1 MKNSIAA
8 GSLLLLTTS
17 IAQAG
22 GLDRAGNAY
31 SVLFEDGNYAQMS
44 FSSTTPNV
52 SGDFPDAVGGGST
65 KNMANSYTSLGFALK
80 YGITDKIDLA
90 VFLNQPF
97 GADAEYTTGFYEGL
111 TAIWESNQA
120 AAVVK
125 YQAAPRISVYGGL
138 RAVQSQ
144 AEITIPDLLIR
155 TGITSQLPD
164 DVVTGIPSVP
174 ERIPEY
180 IADLPEPLKAPVGL
194 VVSPDGALRYSAKT
208 DRNTQVGYIIG
219 AAYERPE
226 IALRVALTY
235 ESGLTHDFGSSE
247 TLPAIG
253 ADSAKGT
260 FDIEMPQSVT
270 LDFQSGVA
278 TDTLVFGS
286 IRWSEWSVSELR
298 PSVYEDL
305 TGDRV
310 AGVTDDVYTYRFG
323 VGRRIS
329 NDFSV
334 FARLTYEDSQGG
346 ISSRLAPI
354 DGLASYGIG
363 ASYTVDDVEITGGVE
378 YALLGD
384 ADDSLTKFKNNM
396 ALGFGLNIGYSF

>member
-1 MKNSIAA
+1 MKNAIVL
-8 GSLLLLTTS
+8 GSVLLLTTS
-17 IAQAG
+17 IVQAG

-31 SVLFEDGNYAQMS
+31 SVLFEDGNYAQLS
-44 FSSTTPNV
+44 FSSTTPDV
-52 SGDFPDAVGGGST
+52 SGDFPGTVGGGT
-65 KNMANSYTSLGFALK
+65 TDNMANNYTSVGFALK

-125 YQAAPRISVYGGL
+125 YQAAPRIAVYGGL
-138 RAVQSQ
+138 RAVQSK
-144 AEITIPDLLIR
+144 AEIMIPDQLIR
-155 TGITSQLPD
+155 AGIASQIPDPLPSINPLPD
-164 DVVTGIPSVP
+164 ALQNA
-174 ERIPEY
+174 
-180 IADLPEPLKAPVGL
+180 IAL
-194 VVSPDGALRYSAKT
+194 VQSPDGALSYSAKT
-208 DRNTQVGYIIG
+208 DQNTQVGYIIG

-253 ADSAKGT
+253 ADSSRGT
-260 FDIEMPQSVT
+260 FNIEMPQSVT

-286 IRWSEWSVSELR
+286 IRWSEWSVWEVR
-298 PSVYEDL
+298 PSVYEGL

-310 AGVTDDVYTYRFG
+310 TGLDDDVYTYRLG

-329 NDFSV
+329 EDLSV
-334 FARLTYEDSQGG
+334 FARVTYEDAQGG
-346 ISSRLAPI
+346 ISSRLAPT

-363 ASYTVDDVEITGGVE
+363 GSYTIDAVEITGGIE
-378 YALLGD
+378 YAVLGD
-384 ADDSLTKFKNNM
+384 ANDGLTEFQNNT

>member
-1 MKNSIAA
+1 MKNAIVL
-8 GSLLLLTTS
+8 GSVLLLTTS

-31 SVLFEDGNYAQMS
+31 SVLFEDGNYAQLS
-44 FSSTTPNV
+44 FSSTTPDV
-52 SGDFPDAVGGGST
+52 SGDFPDVVGGGST

-125 YQAAPRISVYGGL
+125 YQAAPRIAVYGGL
-138 RAVQSQ
+138 RAVRSK
-144 AEITIPDLLIR
+144 AEIMIPDQLIR
-155 TGITSQLPD
+155 AGIASQIPDPLPSINPLPD
-164 DVVTGIPSVP
+164 ALQTA
-174 ERIPEY
+174 
-180 IADLPEPLKAPVGL
+180 IAL
-194 VVSPDGALRYSAKT
+194 VQSPDGALGYSAET
-208 DRNTQVGYIIG
+208 DQNTQVGYIIG
-219 AAYERPE
+219 ATYERPE

-278 TDTLVFGS
+278 ADTLVFGS
-286 IRWSEWSVSELR
+286 VRWSEWSVWEVR
-298 PSVYEDL
+298 PSIYESL

-310 AGVTDDVYTYRFG
+310 TGLDNDVYTYRLG
-323 VGRRIS
+323 VGRRVS
-329 NDFSV
+329 DDLSV
-334 FARLTYEDSQGG
+334 FA
-346 ISSRLAPI
+346 P
-354 DGLASYGIG
+354 
-363 ASYTVDDVEITGGVE
+363 
-378 YALLGD
+378 
-384 ADDSLTKFKNNM
+384 
-396 ALGFGLNIGYSF
+396 

>member
-1 MKNSIAA
+1 MKSSIAF
-8 GSLLLLTTS
+8 GSALLLTTS

-31 SVLFEDGNYAQMS
+31 SVLFEYGNYAQLS
-44 FSSTTPNV
+44 FSSTTADV
-52 SGDFPDAVGGGST
+52 SGVFPDTVGGGST
-65 KNMANSYTSLGFALK
+65 ENMANSYTSVGFALK

-155 TGITSQLPD
+155 TGIRSQLPD
-164 DVVTGIPSVP
+164 DVVTGIPTVP
-174 ERIPEY
+174 ELVPEY
-180 IADLPEPLKAPVGL
+180 IAELPEPLKAPVGL
-194 VVSPDGALRYSAKT
+194 FASLDGALGYSAET
-208 DRNTQVGYIIG
+208 DQNTQVGYIIG

-286 IRWSEWSVSELR
+286 IRWSEWSVWEVR
-298 PSVYEDL
+298 PSVYEGL

-310 AGVTDDVYTYRFG
+310 TGLDDDVYTYRLG

-329 NDFSV
+329 DDLSV
-334 FARLTYEDSQGG
+334 FARVTYEDAQGG
-346 ISSRLAPI
+346 ISTSLAPT

-363 ASYTVDDVEITGGVE
+363 GSYTIDAVEITGGIE
-378 YALLGD
+378 YAVLGNAND
-384 ADDSLTKFKNNM
+384 GLTEFQNNT
-396 ALGFGLNIGYSF
+396 ALGFGLNIGYNF

>member
-1 MKNSIAA
+1 MKNSIAF

-31 SVLFEDGNYAQMS
+31 SVLFEDGNYAQLS
-44 FSSTTPNV
+44 FSSTTPDV
-52 SGDFPDAVGGGST
+52 SGDFPDAVGGGSS
-65 KNMANSYTSLGFALK
+65 KNMAKSYTSLGFALK

-111 TAIWESNQA
+111 TAIWESNQVA
-120 AAVVK
+120 GVIK

-155 TGITSQLPD
+155 TGIASQIPEELPS
-164 DVVTGIPSVP
+164 SVP
-174 ERIPEY
+174 EALQTA
-180 IADLPEPLKAPVGL
+180 IAL
-194 VVSPDGALRYSAKT
+194 VQSPDGALVYGAET
-208 DRNTQVGYIIG
+208 DQNTQVGYIIG

-235 ESGLTHDFGSSE
+235 ESGLTHDFESSE

-286 IRWSEWSVSELR
+286 IRWSEWSVWEVR
-298 PSVYEDL
+298 PSVYESL

-310 AGVTDDVYTYRFG
+310 TGLDDDVYTYRLG
-323 VGRRIS
+323 VGRRVS
-329 NDFSV
+329 DDLSV
-334 FARLTYEDSQGG
+334 FARVTYEDAQGG
-346 ISSRLAPI
+346 ISSRLAPT

-363 ASYTVDDVEITGGVE
+363 GSYTIDAVEITGGIE
-378 YALLGD
+378 YAVLGNAND
-384 ADDSLTKFKNNM
+384 GLTEFQNNT
-396 ALGFGLNIGYSF
+396 ALGFGLNIGYNF